1 VSLNAKKQGT
11 PVTTV
16 LIRIELTKRQSADL
30 WALTRDVEVYAGQL
44 KKITGEIAAELQ
56 DSVHDQLEWR
66 LVDAESAWVRRRG

>member
-1 VSLNAKKQGT
+1 MKLNEKKLET